1 LALYIC
7 KLDPDR
13 GKFEASMPFLRKELE
28 FKDDLRARD
37 FTDMAKLAME
47 DTDEVALYDCG

>member
-1 LALYIC
+1 
-7 KLDPDR
+7 LDPDR